1 MIDSMIIIIITI
13 IEEGVEVDIK
23 IIIEEDIRIMKEM
36 IKMDIIV
43 TEVDV
48 EGEEVEVGE
57 EVEEMEGE
65 DTRSM

>member
-48 EGEEVEVGE
+48 EVEEVEVGE